1 MNKAKRTVLLCALLP
16 TLAGFGEMAVKPG
29 DCIAFLGDS
38 ITYHGQRRGD
48 GYVNLVLKAIDAEGV
63 AVEAVKAGV
72 SGNNSR
78 DMLARLDRD
87 VLSKKPNWMTFSC
100 GINDVW
106 NLGNANGKG
115 VELDEFR
122 RNVGEI
128 LDRCAASNCTV
139 VVMTTTLFES
149 RGKAAAV
156 SEKDERNVRLVAYN
170 DFLRAEARRR
180 GLPLADVN
188 EACWKSHRAGNSYN
202 TCDGVHLAPPGDR
215 IVAACVL
222 EALGLKKP
230 EFELAP
236 VFGDHMVLQRGVV
249 VPVWGTGPSGKGC
262 RLSCRVG
269 EAVTWAYA
277 DPAVP
282 RGTDR
287 AEVVF
292 YLPPMEAGGPY
303 EMVLSNELSGASQV
317 IRDVWVGEVW
327 LASGQSNMAFKMKDA
342 RPGFGNE
349 ACERLRLYRDG
360 RWDVATP
367 GGVAPHTAVGAFFG
381 RGLAKELGCPVGIL
395 DINCGGSYA
404 ENWMSRGALLRC
416 PTTRADTLEYER
428 MQSDPGNWE
437 PDTSWSV
444 PDPEDAGPAPETRD
458 WAKPDLD
465 VSDWVE
471 ADEPTDF
478 ENSFGFHF
486 NGAAWFRR
494 EVEIPPEWAGK
505 DLVLALPAIDK
516 HDITWFNGVEV
527 GRTGK
532 GFETDFWDKRRTYV
546 VPGQHVKPG
555 RAVVAI
561 RIWSFKFCAG
571 FVTGIDHF
579 SLGPKD
585 AGRPIE
591 LEGIWRAKIERNAGN
606 LGYLRSRRRR
616 MSPDC
621 PAVFRPHS
629 FYDGALRPVIPY
641 AMRGA
646 LWYQGESST
655 ASVGLARDYRTTL
668 AALIDDW
675 RRQWGLGDF
684 PVGVVQLANH
694 KPLRRFV
701 RDDAWSEVR
710 DAQFA
715 VSREVPNVGLV
726 NAIDLGDEMNIHPA
740 NKLAVGERLCRWAL
754 ADVYGRGDLVPT
766 GPRLESGEAGADGRV
781 RLRFTDARG
790 GIAATGPVECC
801 YLRGQDG
808 EWRQAAVA
816 IEGETLVVSAPGVA
830 DPVEVRYAWAGSPAG
845 ATLCGK
851 ESGIPVFPFRWV
863 KPTTAR
869 CRESDE

>member
-1 MNKAKRTVLLCALLP
+1 MGKASGLLAMAAFLP
-16 TLAGFGEMAVKPG
+16 VLAGFGETAVKSG
-29 DCIAFLGDS
+29 DRIAFLGDS
-38 ITYHGQRRGD
+38 ITYHGQTRGD
-48 GYVNLVLKAIDAEGV
+48 GYVNLVLKGLDAEGV

-87 VLSKKPNWMTFSC
+87 VLSKRPRWMTLSC

-115 VELDEFR
+115 VELDEYR
-122 RNVGEI
+122 RNVSEI

-149 RGKAAAV
+149 RGKSAAV
-156 SEKDERNVRLVAYN
+156 SENDERNVRIAAYN
-170 DFLRAEARRR
+170 DFLRAEAARR

-188 EACWKSHRAGNSYN
+188 AALWKSHRAGNSYN
-202 TCDGVHLAPPGDR
+202 TCDSVHLAPPADR
-215 IVAACVL
+215 IVAKCVL
-222 EALGLKKP
+222 GALGFKWP

-236 VFGDHMVLQRGVV
+236 VFCDHMVLQQGVV
-249 VPVWGTGPSGKGC
+249 VPVWGIGPSGKGC

-269 EAVTWAYA
+269 DAVTWAYA

-282 RGTDR
+282 RGVDR

-292 YLPPMEAGGPY
+292 LLPPMEAGGPY

-317 IRDVWVGEVW
+317 IHDVWVGEVW

-342 RPGFGNE
+342 KPGFGD
-349 ACERLRLYRDG
+349 APCERLRLYRDG
-360 RWDVATP
+360 RWDIATPKDVAT
-367 GGVAPHTAVGAFFG
+367 HTAVGAFFG
-381 RGLAKELGCPVGIL
+381 RGLVEALDRPVGIL
-395 DINCGGSYA
+395 DLSWGGSYA
-404 ENWMSRGALLRC
+404 ENWMSRGALLQC
-416 PTTRADTLEYER
+416 PTTRADTMAYER
-428 MQSDPGNWE
+428 LQSDPGNWTE
-437 PDTSWSV
+437 DTSWSA
-444 PDPEDAGPAPETRD
+444 PDPEDTGPAPETRD
-458 WAKPDLD
+458 WAQPNLD
-465 VSDWVE
+465 VSDWIE

-478 ENSFGFHF
+478 DYSFGFHF

-494 EVEIPPEWAGK
+494 EIEIPPEWAGR

-532 GFETDFWDKRRTYV
+532 GFETEFWDKPRTYV
-546 VPGQHVKPG
+546 VPGRIVKAG

-571 FVTGIDHF
+571 FVTGIRHF
-579 SLGPKD
+579 SIGPEGAAK
-585 AGRPIE
+585 PIE
-591 LEGIWRAKIERNAGN
+591 LEGVWRAKIERNAGDF
-606 LGYLRSRRRR
+606 GYVRDRKRR

-629 FYDGALRPVIPY
+629 FYDSLLRPVIPY

-646 LWYQGESST
+646 VWYQGESNT
-655 ASVGLARDYRTTL
+655 LSVEAARAYRTTL
-668 AALIDDW
+668 AAMIDDW

-684 PVGVVQLANH
+684 PVGIVQLASH
-694 KPLRRFV
+694 KPLRRFA
-701 RDDAWSEVR
+701 RNDPWAEVR
-710 DAQFA
+710 DSQSA

-754 ADVYGRGDLVPT
+754 ADVYGRKDLVPT
-766 GPRLESGEAGADGRV
+766 GPRLESGEVGADGCV

-790 GIAATGPVECC
+790 GISATGPVECC
-801 YLRGQDG
+801 YLRGKDG

-845 ATLCGK
+845 ATLRGK
-851 ESGIPVFPFRWV
+851 ESGIPVFPFRWER
-863 KPTTAR
+863 K
-869 CRESDE
+869 